1 MYHTYNP
8 FDQPE
13 LIAHII
19 KNLAPKDLAKY
30 SELEEAREEYA
41 WWIGGANPKIEDPYV
56 RINSL
61 NSKLFGII
69 KRLQEL
75 EHYMLSNNIID
86 RIEGAHYMYVKLS
99 QEDYEYIMHYKDAK
113 SKPLDMLRKKYPMS
127 YTRFYKIW
135 KGKE

>member
-19 KNLAPKDLAKY
+19 KNLAPKDLAKCLHINQKWNKEAKREFFIRQEKLEDIFWELD

-41 WWIGGANPKIEDPYV
+41 WWIGGANPKIENPYV
-56 RINSL
+56 RINFL

-86 RIEGAHYMYVKLS
+86 RIEGAHYMY
-99 QEDYEYIMHYKDAK
+99 
-113 SKPLDMLRKKYPMS
+113 
-127 YTRFYKIW
+127 
-135 KGKE
+135 GKVISI

>member
-19 KNLAPKDLAKY
+19 KNLAPKDLAKCLHINQIWNKEAKREFFIRQEKLEDIFWELD

-86 RIEGAHYMYVKLS
+86 RIEGAHYMY
-99 QEDYEYIMHYKDAK
+99 
-113 SKPLDMLRKKYPMS
+113 
-127 YTRFYKIW
+127 
-135 KGKE
+135 GK